1 MRSIEKIQLRWQIGK
16 DTIFQELWILHSG
29 GWSKVNQKRSLLL
42 RAAVMFR
49 RVEVSKSEGKRQK
62 RLLTFLALC
71 QKSFF
76 TSLARCKLKWIL
88 AFIILSPRT
97 WTVSLFLLDCPMLPP
112 SFTYFLGTSESSQ
125 EILFHPLRPPALF
138 S

>member
-16 DTIFQELWILHSG
+16 DTIFKELWILHSG
-29 GWSKVNQKRSLLL
+29 GWNKVNQKRSLLL
-42 RAAVMFR
+42 RATVMFR

-62 RLLTFLALC
+62 RLLTLLALC
-71 QKSFF
+71 LKSFF
-76 TSLARCKLKWIL
+76 TSLSRRKLKWIL
-88 AFIILSPRT
+88 AFILSPCT
-97 WTVSLFLLDCPMLPP
+97 LTVSLFLLDCPMLPP